1 MTELE
6 NLMDNIKKISLENL
20 SDKELDA
27 LKEEIIKLLVD
38 IQMQKEINVKLN
50 NTHISTD
57 DVQMEIMQKM
67 KNIDNDS
74 SAASAPPFDIQN
86 NTSDE
91 IISEKE
97 EIIVSTQNADED
109 KRETVVIEYQKVI
122 KEIIPED
129 ALSVYSGNNETKDS
143 EKSEKKE
150 EPVSFGSTVTNT
162 SPSANALDT
171 PQKIIFKIND
181 KFRIIRKLFNNDTD
195 KFNGFV
201 DGLNTCLTLS
211 EAENYIKQTSQ
222 KYGWDEECFEYKTL
236 VQQNQIRFK

>member
-38 IQMQKEINVKLN
+38 IQMQKEINSKLN
-50 NTHISTD
+50 NTHLSTD

-74 SAASAPPFDIQN
+74 NTISAPPVDIQN
-86 NTSDE
+86 NTPDE

-97 EIIVSTQNADED
+97 EIIVSTQNTDES
-109 KRETVVIEYQKVI
+109 KRETVVIEYQNVI
-122 KEIIPED
+122 EEIIPED
-129 ALSVYSGNNETKDS
+129 AISVYSGNNETKDS

-150 EPVSFGSTVTNT
+150 EPVSFGSTTTNT
-162 SPSANALDT
+162 PLSANALDT

-201 DGLNTCLTLS
+201 DVLNACLTLS

-222 KYGWDEECFEYKTL
+222 KYGWDEDDFEYKIL
-236 VQQNQIRFK
+236 IQQNQIRFR

>member
-38 IQMQKEINVKLN
+38 IQMQKEINSKLN
-50 NTHISTD
+50 NHHISTD
-57 DVQMEIMQKM
+57 DVQVEIMQKM
-67 KNIDNDS
+67 KNMDNDS
-74 SAASAPPFDIQN
+74 NAASVPPVDVQH
-86 NTSDE
+86 NTPDE

-97 EIIVSTQNADED
+97 EITISTQNVDED
-109 KRETVVIEYQKVI
+109 ERETVVIEYQNVI
-122 KEIIPED
+122 EEIIPED
-129 ALSVYSGNNETKDS
+129 AISVYSGNNEIKDS

-150 EPVSFGSTVTNT
+150 EPVSFGSTTTNT
-162 SPSANALDT
+162 PPSASALDT

-201 DGLNTCLTLS
+201 DGLNACLTLS

-222 KYGWDEECFEYKTL
+222 KYGWDEDGFEYKIL
-236 VQQNQIRFK
+236 IQQNQIRFR